1 MAVII
6 LNKPSRNFDVRFHHH
21 PRARLHNLKNISLS
35 IPKNQLVVLS
45 GVSGSGKS
53 TLGFDILFK
62 EGQRQY
68 MEALGLLTWGLAKP
82 PVDSISGLPPT
93 VSLYRQPGSHSPR
106 STVGT
111 LSEVYTHLRVLYA
124 RLGERPCPHCG
135 ETIPPIFDAPEGDWE
150 DESDT
155 TARDDESLPCPHC
168 KKPVPLL
175 SMGHFSFN
183 KPLGA
188 CPTCTGLGTLQQAN
202 LSRLLDV
209 QKSLLSG
216 AVFDWN
222 EQLIRY
228 HSGVLAAAALHYG
241 FDFDLNQPVKDYTQA
256 QRDLLLFGVE
266 SERFRHHFQSVEPP
280 TTVSRGRFEG
290 IATSLLRRYAQRIQD
305 AAYREK
311 LDELLLV
318 QTCPDCQGTRLRPE
332 SRAVTLH
339 GQPISAL
346 ASLPLTELADWLKEL
361 PAHLSPAARQ
371 AARPMLDELDERI
384 ARLLG
389 VGVGYLA
396 LERSAPSLS
405 AGEAQRLAL
414 ASLLGSSL
422 SGVLY
427 VFDEPTIGLHP
438 RDTQRLIEVLCRLRE
453 LGNSVL
459 VIEHDLEVMRAADYL
474 VDFGPGAGRGGGQ
487 VVASGTPHE
496 VAAHPASLTGAYLS
510 GRMKLPVPQPRRAA
524 GDKLLTIR
532 GAREHNLKAIDVS
545 IPLGSLVAVSGVSG
559 SGKSTLIFDTLDRAL
574 RQHLYG
580 ASQTPGAHDAI
591 EGMQHIAQV
600 ITIDQAQLGTLPRS
614 NAATYSDTFTP
625 IREAFALHRGCA
637 ADGHHPAAFLL
648 QRARRALRALP
659 GRRRAAGEDALPA
672 GCRGALPGMPRAAL
686 HPRDPGGAL
695 SRLRHRPG
703 AGADHRGSAGAVC
716 RLCRQCARAC
726 RCCATSGWA
735 TCSSAS
741 RLTRSPAA
749 KRSASSWRRSWGGG
763 TPDGRST
770 CSTSPPPVCT
780 WRISPACWAC
790 CSAWWLAAAAWW

>member
-1 MAVII
+1 M
-6 LNKPSRNFDVRFHHH
+6 
-21 PRARLHNLKNISLS
+21 
-35 IPKNQLVVLS
+35 
-45 GVSGSGKS
+45 
-53 TLGFDILFK
+53 
-62 EGQRQY
+62 
-68 MEALGLLTWGLAKP
+68 
-82 PVDSISGLPPT
+82 
-93 VSLYRQPGSHSPR
+93 
-106 STVGT
+106 
-111 LSEVYTHLRVLYA
+111 
-124 RLGERPCPHCG
+124 
-135 ETIPPIFDAPEGDWE
+135 
-150 DESDT
+150 
-155 TARDDESLPCPHC
+155 
-168 KKPVPLL
+168 
-175 SMGHFSFN
+175 
-183 KPLGA
+183 
-188 CPTCTGLGTLQQAN
+188 
-202 LSRLLDV
+202 
-209 QKSLLSG
+209 
-216 AVFDWN
+216 
-222 EQLIRY
+222 
-228 HSGVLAAAALHYG
+228 
-241 FDFDLNQPVKDYTQA
+241 
-256 QRDLLLFGVE
+256 
-266 SERFRHHFQSVEPP
+266 
-280 TTVSRGRFEG
+280 SRGRFEG

-396 LERSAPSLS
+396 LERGTPSLS

-459 VIEHDLEVMRAADYL
+459 VIEHDLEVIRAADYL

-580 ASQTPGAHDAI
+580 ASQTPGARRHPGHAAHRPGDHHRPGTARY
-591 EGMQHIAQV
+591 IA
-600 ITIDQAQLGTLPRS
+600 
-614 NAATYSDTFTP
+614 
-625 IREAFALHRGCA
+625 ALQRRHLQRHFHTDPGSLCPDRGCA

-672 GCRGALPGMPRAAL
+672 GC
-686 HPRDPGGAL
+686 
-695 SRLRHRPG
+695 
-703 AGADHRGSAGAVC
+703 
-716 RLCRQCARAC
+716 
-726 RCCATSGWA
+726 
-735 TCSSAS
+735 
-741 RLTRSPAA
+741 
-749 KRSASSWRRSWGGG
+749 
-763 TPDGRST
+763 
-770 CSTSPPPVCT
+770 
-780 WRISPACWAC
+780 
-790 CSAWWLAAAAWW
+790 